1 MVSIPLLFEE
11 KRLHAASF
19 FGEKVISGVLL
30 AQISLLVLRPNSFFF
45 FFSTPHENMLTI
57 QNELFL
63 FQYSSFSTIY
73 KIVEKWGV
81 QISIKGVWFMG
92 IIRFWDRSE
101 SSREAFVNKRLQL
114 PEALMAGSL
123 LCLYSLKRLP
133 PRGVITVLPTSYWYL
148 TSPIKGDPVSSNRPS
163 LGWRGFWRT
172 QIRGG

>member
-11 KRLHAASF
+11 KRLHAAF
-19 FGEKVISGVLL
+19 FFWGKSYFWGFVGSDQPAGSKTQQL
-30 AQISLLVLRPNSFFF
+30 FF